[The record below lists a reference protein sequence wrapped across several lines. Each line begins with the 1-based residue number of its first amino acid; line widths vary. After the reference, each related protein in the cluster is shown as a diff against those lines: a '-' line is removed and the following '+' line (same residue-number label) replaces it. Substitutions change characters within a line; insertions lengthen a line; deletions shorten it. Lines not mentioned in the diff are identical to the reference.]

1 MARPAA
7 VARSPVPTFGSTEVV
22 AGWEVSNTSQTSQ
35 GAALELIDCMPL
47 SKVLVR
53 TAASGAVADL
63 LKTPFGRASRK
74 LSGVLTAACRPE
86 EWTLYTVPEGAPRL
100 MDKVMN
106 RAPEGELVSVLD
118 ITHGRTLVR
127 LTGSRAPEV
136 LCKLCAIDLSDDVT
150 PTGAA
155 LRTSVAKLTV
165 ELVRDDR
172 DGVCSYLLSC
182 DRSYGDYFFEA
193 LLDAGTEFAIEPQGF
208 VLPGI

>member
-1 MARPAA
+1 VARPAA